1 MNQDI
6 TGKKVVVL
14 VRGNPDDHNPDPIQ
28 HFINQNQIEVLGEWF
43 YDWRPG
49 DGNWAFRR
57 YEDRLA
63 FTKGVEREVNC
74 IIVEPNFFFS
84 IGQTSRFQQ
93 RLIMKMME
101 KLNMPLVSIT
111 RTFDS
116 LSYQHSTPDDDQLFE
131 VVVEYEKLGNQ
142 LAKLQRKTQNQ
153 QKGIVDLKGRGK
165 AGGRKSVLETKPELI
180 KHVKELK
187 SGAYTN
193 QEISNI
199 LFKMGYTNSKG
210 KAYHCAQITDF
221 FRQSKKLE

>member
-63 FTKGVEREVNC
+63 FTKGVERGVNC
-74 IIVEPNFFFS
+74 IIVEPNFFLS

-111 RTFDS
+111 GTFDS
-116 LSYQHSTPDDDQLFE
+116 LRYHHLYHSLLDLDGSSFATVGPSDLNF
-131 VVVEYEKLGNQ
+131 
-142 LAKLQRKTQNQ
+142 KLQLNLTFASSINSVVTVGVLFCQAL
-153 QKGIVDLKGRGK
+153 IFPYHRG
-165 AGGRKSVLETKPELI
+165 
-180 KHVKELK
+180 
-187 SGAYTN
+187 
-193 QEISNI
+193 
-199 LFKMGYTNSKG
+199 
-210 KAYHCAQITDF
+210 
-221 FRQSKKLE
+221 